1 MEGKEG
7 MNATLTNESLDLSD
21 LLIHAYDI
29 GDSILGSPEVQD
41 YLYWKQAAETDG
53 QVIAL
58 SKLLIKKKELWDECQ
73 RFGRFHPDY
82 HSAKEAAEQI
92 ERQLDGLEVVHRFK
106 LAEQQLDELLYKVSE
121 TIAHSVSDTIKVPSN
136 NPVPSS
142 GCGGNC
148 SSCG

>member
-1 MEGKEG
+1 M
-7 MNATLTNESLDLSD
+7 TTESLDLSD

-29 GDSILGSPEVQD
+29 GESIINSSDVQE
-41 YLYWKQAAETDG
+41 YLYWKQAAENDG

-58 SKLLIKKKELWDECQ
+58 SKLLAKKKELWDECQ

-82 HSAKEAAEQI
+82 HAAKEAAEQVQL
-92 ERQLDGLEVVHRFK
+92 QLDELEVVRRFK
-106 LAEQQLDELLYKVSE
+106 LAEQRLDELLYTVSE
-121 TIAHSVSDTIKVPSN
+121 TIAHSVSETIKVPSN
-136 NPVPSS
+136 NPLPSS